1 MEIIEG
7 RVIKKLLLILSLLV
21 VMVGAGAVNLSTNL
35 DSIAMW
41 AIESARSNAL
51 GTAVWVESVST
62 DLIGGSATLSGFTV
76 ANPAGFSS
84 QDMIKFDE
92 LRVANDTRSLNAD
105 VIRINSIAS
114 VNPYVLFDM
123 SGGRSNFDAVRER
136 FPAQEPPAKSAEGP
150 VIAISEIRIDG
161 IQGSL
166 QGTPEELARQIARP
180 LLTQLMRN
188 ATAAL
193 GQVTAQAL
201 GSELMNRADDAVEE
215 LRSQTEEAARNLRE
229 RLKLYVPQGR
239 GLALLVAGACNGSL
253 GHGCLG

>member
-1 MEIIEG
+1 M
-7 RVIKKLLLILSLLV
+7 KKLFLILSLLV
-21 VMVGAGAVNLSTNL
+21 VMVGAGAVYLLTNL
-35 DSIAMW
+35 DSIAKR
-41 AIESARSNAL
+41 AIESAGSNAL
-51 GTAVWVESVST
+51 GTAVRVESVSI

-92 LRVANDTRSLNAD
+92 LRVAIDTRSLNAD

-114 VNPYVLFDM
+114 VNPYVLFEM
-123 SGGRSNFDAVRER
+123 SGERSNFDAVRER
-136 FPAQEPPAKSAEGP
+136 FPAQEPPAESVEGP

-166 QGTPEELARQIARP
+166 QADPLPRPVSVNLGNVAIPPVQGTPEELARQIARP
-180 LLTQLMRN
+180 LLTQLARN

-193 GQVTAQAL
+193 GQVTAEAL
-201 GSELMNRADDAVEE
+201 ESELMNRADDAVEE

-229 RLKLYVPQGR
+229 RLRL
-239 GLALLVAGACNGSL
+239 
-253 GHGCLG
+253 